1 MLKQLVKK
9 QMAEIFRSYLYD
21 AKKSQKRAK
30 GTVILYFALFV
41 FLMVG
46 VLGGMFTFVAM
57 MLCDA
62 MAAVGMGW
70 LYFTLMGLV
79 AIFMGAFGSVFNTY
93 SSLYLAKDND
103 LLLSLPIPL
112 RVIISSRLVT
122 VYLMGLM
129 YSAVV
134 IVPAVIVYWV
144 QVAHSAAAIVG
155 GLLTVAI
162 VSLIV
167 LLLSCLLGW
176 VVAKISLK
184 LKHKSITTVLV
195 SLLGIGL
202 YYFIYFKAQTV
213 ISDLVANAV
222 VYGVKIKGAAY
233 PLYLFGRM
241 AEGDWTAMALVSA
254 AVVLLTALTWL
265 LLSRSFLRLATS
277 GGSAGKA
284 RYREKKARVRSL
296 PAALL
301 GKECRRFVSSPNYML
316 NCGMGVLM
324 IPAAGVLLLLKGGE
338 WMAPLKAVL
347 PGADSVLAALAIS
360 VACLLASMNDMAAPS
375 VSLEGKSLWVLQ
387 SLPVSAWEVLKAKL
401 KMQLVFTGIPML
413 VFLAC
418 ALPVLGLSPVLSLL
432 TAAGSLLSRTAT
444 GPVRADHGPE
454 NAQPAL
460 DQRNRPG
467 QAGRQRSVC
476 PAGWL
481 GLRPSSGRSG
491 HGAGPESASRSDPR
505 RFLSADGSAVRTVVC
520 MAEKS
525 GREGIC
531 RAVSASIKHGP
542 QGFFPQP
549 VFLYVLVW
557 FISPVPASGRSPAC
571 CCRDRRPSKRPDRSG
586 NPARGP
592 LCPAASAGARRSGS
606 CA

>member
-62 MAAVGMGW
+62 MAAVDMGW

-277 GGSAGKA
+277 GGSTGKA

-338 WMAPLKAVL
+338 WLGLLKAVL
-347 PGADSVLAALAIS
+347 PGADSVLAIS

-432 TAAGSLLSRTAT
+432 TAAGSLLAVLLLALFGLTMGLKMPNLHWTSEITPVKQGGSVALALLGGWAYALLPGGAAMALGRNLHPAVIPAVFCLLTA
-444 GPVRADHGPE
+444 VLC
-454 NAQPAL
+454 AL
-460 DQRNRPG
+460 
-467 QAGRQRSVC
+467 
-476 PAGWL
+476 
-481 GLRPSSGRSG
+481 
-491 HGAGPESASRSDPR
+491 
-505 RFLSADGSAVRTVVC
+505 
-520 MAEKS
+520 
-525 GREGIC
+525 
-531 RAVSASIKHGP
+531 
-542 QGFFPQP
+542 
-549 VFLYVLVW
+549 LYVWL
-557 FISPVPASGRSPAC
+557 
-571 CCRDRRPSKRPDRSG
+571 K
-586 NPARGP
+586 NRGTKVF
-592 LCPAASAGARRSGS
+592 AAL
-606 CA
+606 

>member
-134 IVPAVIVYWV
+134 IAPAVVVYWI
-144 QVAHSAAAIVG
+144 QVAHSAAVIVG

-241 AEGDWTAMALVSA
+241 AEGDWLAMALVSA

-277 GGSAGKA
+277 GGSTGKA
-284 RYREKKARVRSL
+284 RYREKKARVCSL
-296 PAALL
+296 PTALL

-316 NCGMGVLM
+316 NCGLGVLL
-324 IPAAGVLLLLKGGE
+324 IPAAGVLLLVKGGE
-338 WMAPLKAVL
+338 WMAPLKAML
-347 PGADSVLAALAIS
+347 PGAESTLAALAIS

-432 TAAGSLLSRTAT
+432 TAAGSLLAVLLLALFGLTMGLKMPNLHWTSEITPVKQGGSVALALLGGWAYALLPGGAAMALGRNLHPAVIPAVFCLLTA
-444 GPVRADHGPE
+444 VLC
-454 NAQPAL
+454 AL
-460 DQRNRPG
+460 
-467 QAGRQRSVC
+467 
-476 PAGWL
+476 
-481 GLRPSSGRSG
+481 
-491 HGAGPESASRSDPR
+491 
-505 RFLSADGSAVRTVVC
+505 
-520 MAEKS
+520 
-525 GREGIC
+525 
-531 RAVSASIKHGP
+531 
-542 QGFFPQP
+542 
-549 VFLYVLVW
+549 LYVWL
-557 FISPVPASGRSPAC
+557 
-571 CCRDRRPSKRPDRSG
+571 K
-586 NPARGP
+586 NRGAKVF
-592 LCPAASAGARRSGS
+592 AAL
-606 CA
+606 

>member
-62 MAAVGMGW
+62 MAAVDMGW

-134 IVPAVIVYWV
+134 IVPAVVVYWI

-155 GLLTVAI
+155 GILTVAI

-277 GGSAGKA
+277 GGSTGKA

-296 PAALL
+296 PTALL

-324 IPAAGVLLLLKGGE
+324 IPAAGVLLLLKDGE
-338 WMAPLKAVL
+338 WLGLLKAVL
-347 PGADSVLAALAIS
+347 PGADSVLAIS

-432 TAAGSLLSRTAT
+432 TAAGSLLAVLLLALFGLTMGLKMPNLHWTSEIAPVKQGGSVALALLGGWVYALLPGGAAMALGRNLHPAVIPAVFCLLTA
-444 GPVRADHGPE
+444 VLC
-454 NAQPAL
+454 AL
-460 DQRNRPG
+460 
-467 QAGRQRSVC
+467 
-476 PAGWL
+476 
-481 GLRPSSGRSG
+481 
-491 HGAGPESASRSDPR
+491 
-505 RFLSADGSAVRTVVC
+505 
-520 MAEKS
+520 
-525 GREGIC
+525 
-531 RAVSASIKHGP
+531 
-542 QGFFPQP
+542 
-549 VFLYVLVW
+549 LYVWL
-557 FISPVPASGRSPAC
+557 
-571 CCRDRRPSKRPDRSG
+571 K
-586 NPARGP
+586 NRGAKVF
-592 LCPAASAGARRSGS
+592 AAL
-606 CA
+606 

>member
-46 VLGGMFTFVAM
+46 VLGGMFAFVAM

-62 MAAVGMGW
+62 MAAVDMGW

-134 IVPAVIVYWV
+134 IVPAVIVYWI
-144 QVAHSAAAIVG
+144 QVAHSAAVIVG

-195 SLLGIGL
+195 SLLWIGL

-277 GGSAGKA
+277 GGSTGKT
-284 RYREKKARVRSL
+284 RYREKKARVHSL

-324 IPAAGVLLLLKGGE
+324 IPAAGVLLLVKGGE
-338 WMAPLKAVL
+338 WMAPLKAML
-347 PGADSVLAALAIS
+347 PGAESTLAALAIS

-418 ALPVLGLSPVLSLL
+418 ALPVLGLSPALSLL
-432 TAAGSLLSRTAT
+432 AAAGSLLAVLLLALFGLTMGLKMPNLHWTSEITPVKQGGSVALALLGGWAYALLPGGAAMALGRNLHPAVIPAVFCLLTA
-444 GPVRADHGPE
+444 VLC
-454 NAQPAL
+454 AL
-460 DQRNRPG
+460 
-467 QAGRQRSVC
+467 
-476 PAGWL
+476 
-481 GLRPSSGRSG
+481 
-491 HGAGPESASRSDPR
+491 
-505 RFLSADGSAVRTVVC
+505 
-520 MAEKS
+520 
-525 GREGIC
+525 
-531 RAVSASIKHGP
+531 
-542 QGFFPQP
+542 
-549 VFLYVLVW
+549 LYVWL
-557 FISPVPASGRSPAC
+557 
-571 CCRDRRPSKRPDRSG
+571 K
-586 NPARGP
+586 NRGAKVF
-592 LCPAASAGARRSGS
+592 AAL
-606 CA
+606 

>member
-62 MAAVGMGW
+62 MAAVDMGW

-134 IVPAVIVYWV
+134 IVPAVVVYWI
-144 QVAHSAAAIVG
+144 QVAHSAAVIVG

-254 AVVLLTALTWL
+254 AVVLLTAMTWL

-277 GGSAGKA
+277 GGSTGKA
-284 RYREKKARVRSL
+284 RYREKKARVRSR

-338 WMAPLKAVL
+338 WLAPLKAML
-347 PGADSVLAALAIS
+347 PGADSVLAALVIS
-360 VACLLASMNDMAAPS
+360 AACLLASMNDMAAPS
-375 VSLEGKSLWVLQ
+375 VSLEGKSLWVLR
-387 SLPVSAWEVLKAKL
+387 SLPVSPWEALKAKL
-401 KMQLVFTGIPML
+401 RLQLLFTGIPML

-418 ALPVLGLSPVLSLL
+418 ALPVLGLSPALSLL
-432 TAAGSLLSRTAT
+432 TAAGSLLAVLLLALFGLTMGLKMPNLHWTSEIAPVKQGGSVAFALLGGWVYALLPGGAAMALGRNLHPAVIPAVFCLLTA
-444 GPVRADHGPE
+444 
-454 NAQPAL
+454 AL
-460 DQRNRPG
+460 CALLYAWLKNRG
-467 QAGRQRSVC
+467 
-476 PAGWL
+476 
-481 GLRPSSGRSG
+481 
-491 HGAGPESASRSDPR
+491 
-505 RFLSADGSAVRTVVC
+505 T
-520 MAEKS
+520 K
-525 GREGIC
+525 
-531 RAVSASIKHGP
+531 
-542 QGFFPQP
+542 
-549 VFLYVLVW
+549 VF
-557 FISPVPASGRSPAC
+557 
-571 CCRDRRPSKRPDRSG
+571 
-586 NPARGP
+586 
-592 LCPAASAGARRSGS
+592 AAL
-606 CA
+606 

>member
-1 MLKQLVKK
+1 MLKVLLKK
-9 QMAEIFRSYLYD
+9 QLREIFRSYFYD
-21 AKKSQKRAK
+21 AKKNRRRSK
-30 GTVILYFALFV
+30 GSTIGLIVMYVLLMVGVMGGMFSFIAVGICGPFLQAGMDWLYFAL
-41 FLMVG
+41 
-46 VLGGMFTFVAM
+46 
-57 MLCDA
+57 
-62 MAAVGMGW
+62 
-70 LYFTLMGLV
+70 MGLMAV
-79 AIFMGAFGSVFNTY
+79 FIGAFGSVFNTY

-155 GLLTVAI
+155 GILTVAI

-254 AVVLLTALTWL
+254 AVVLLTAMTWL

-277 GGSAGKA
+277 GGSTGKA

-338 WMAPLKAVL
+338 WLGLLKAVL

-432 TAAGSLLSRTAT
+432 TAAGSLLAVLLLALFGLTMGLKMPNLHWTSEITPVKQGGSVALALLGGWAYALLPGGAAMALGRNLHPAVIPAVFCLLTA
-444 GPVRADHGPE
+444 VLC
-454 NAQPAL
+454 AL
-460 DQRNRPG
+460 
-467 QAGRQRSVC
+467 
-476 PAGWL
+476 
-481 GLRPSSGRSG
+481 
-491 HGAGPESASRSDPR
+491 
-505 RFLSADGSAVRTVVC
+505 
-520 MAEKS
+520 
-525 GREGIC
+525 
-531 RAVSASIKHGP
+531 
-542 QGFFPQP
+542 
-549 VFLYVLVW
+549 LYVWL
-557 FISPVPASGRSPAC
+557 
-571 CCRDRRPSKRPDRSG
+571 K
-586 NPARGP
+586 NRGAKVF
-592 LCPAASAGARRSGS
+592 AAL
-606 CA
+606 

>member
-134 IVPAVIVYWV
+134 IAPAVVVYWI
-144 QVAHSAAAIVG
+144 QVAHSAAVIVG

-241 AEGDWTAMALVSA
+241 AEGDWLAMLMVSA
-254 AVVLLTALTWL
+254 VTAVLTALTWL

-277 GGSAGKA
+277 GGSTGKA

-316 NCGMGVLM
+316 NCGLGVLM
-324 IPAAGVLLLLKGGE
+324 IPAAGVLLLVKGGE
-338 WMAPLKAVL
+338 WMAPLKAML
-347 PGADSVLAALAIS
+347 PGAESTLAALAIS

-418 ALPVLGLSPVLSLL
+418 ALPVLGLSPALSLL
-432 TAAGSLLSRTAT
+432 AAAGSLLSVLLLALFGLTMGLKMPNLHWTSEITPVKQGGSVALALLGGWAYALLPGGAAMALGRNLHPAVIPAVFCLLTA
-444 GPVRADHGPE
+444 VLC
-454 NAQPAL
+454 AL
-460 DQRNRPG
+460 
-467 QAGRQRSVC
+467 
-476 PAGWL
+476 
-481 GLRPSSGRSG
+481 
-491 HGAGPESASRSDPR
+491 
-505 RFLSADGSAVRTVVC
+505 
-520 MAEKS
+520 
-525 GREGIC
+525 
-531 RAVSASIKHGP
+531 
-542 QGFFPQP
+542 
-549 VFLYVLVW
+549 LYVWL
-557 FISPVPASGRSPAC
+557 
-571 CCRDRRPSKRPDRSG
+571 K
-586 NPARGP
+586 NRGAKVF
-592 LCPAASAGARRSGS
+592 AAL
-606 CA
+606 

>member
-62 MAAVGMGW
+62 MAAVDMGW

-134 IVPAVIVYWV
+134 IVPAVVVYWV
-144 QVAHSAAAIVG
+144 QVAHSATVIVG

-277 GGSAGKA
+277 GGSTGKA
-284 RYREKKARVRSL
+284 RYREKKARVCSL
-296 PAALL
+296 PTALL

-324 IPAAGVLLLLKGGE
+324 IPAAGVLLLVKGGE
-338 WMAPLKAVL
+338 WMAPLKAML
-347 PGADSVLAALAIS
+347 PGAESTLAALAIS

-401 KMQLVFTGIPML
+401 KMQLVCTGIPML

-432 TAAGSLLSRTAT
+432 TAAGSLLAVLLLALFGLTMGLKMPNLHWTSEITPVKQGGSVALALLGGWVYALLPGGAAMTLGRNLHPAVIPAVFCLLTA
-444 GPVRADHGPE
+444 VLC
-454 NAQPAL
+454 AL
-460 DQRNRPG
+460 
-467 QAGRQRSVC
+467 
-476 PAGWL
+476 
-481 GLRPSSGRSG
+481 
-491 HGAGPESASRSDPR
+491 
-505 RFLSADGSAVRTVVC
+505 
-520 MAEKS
+520 
-525 GREGIC
+525 
-531 RAVSASIKHGP
+531 
-542 QGFFPQP
+542 
-549 VFLYVLVW
+549 LYVWL
-557 FISPVPASGRSPAC
+557 
-571 CCRDRRPSKRPDRSG
+571 K
-586 NPARGP
+586 NRGAKVF
-592 LCPAASAGARRSGS
+592 AAL
-606 CA
+606 

>member
-21 AKKSQKRAK
+21 AKKSQKRTK

-176 VVAKISLK
+176 VVANISLK

-277 GGSAGKA
+277 GGSAAKA
-284 RYREKKARVRSL
+284 RYREKKARVCSL
-296 PAALL
+296 PTALL

-316 NCGMGVLM
+316 NCGLGVLL
-324 IPAAGVLLLLKGGE
+324 IPAAGVLLLVKGGE
-338 WMAPLKAVL
+338 WMAPLKAML
-347 PGADSVLAALAIS
+347 PGAESTLAALAIS

-401 KMQLVFTGIPML
+401 KMQLVCTGIPML

-432 TAAGSLLSRTAT
+432 TAAGSLLAVLLLALFGLTMGLKMPNLHWTSEITPVKQGGSVALALLGGWAYALLPGGAAMALGRNLHPAVIPAVFCLLTA
-444 GPVRADHGPE
+444 VLC
-454 NAQPAL
+454 AL
-460 DQRNRPG
+460 
-467 QAGRQRSVC
+467 
-476 PAGWL
+476 
-481 GLRPSSGRSG
+481 
-491 HGAGPESASRSDPR
+491 
-505 RFLSADGSAVRTVVC
+505 
-520 MAEKS
+520 
-525 GREGIC
+525 
-531 RAVSASIKHGP
+531 
-542 QGFFPQP
+542 
-549 VFLYVLVW
+549 LYVWL
-557 FISPVPASGRSPAC
+557 
-571 CCRDRRPSKRPDRSG
+571 K
-586 NPARGP
+586 NRGAKVF
-592 LCPAASAGARRSGS
+592 AAL
-606 CA
+606 

>member
-134 IVPAVIVYWV
+134 IVPAVVVYWI
-144 QVAHSAAAIVG
+144 QVAHSAAVIVG

-254 AVVLLTALTWL
+254 AVVLLTAMTWL

-277 GGSAGKA
+277 GGSTGKA

-338 WMAPLKAVL
+338 WLGLLKAVL

-360 VACLLASMNDMAAPS
+360 ASCMMASMNDMVAPS
-375 VSLEGKSLWVLQ
+375 VSLEGKSLWLLQ
-387 SLPVSAWEVLKAKL
+387 SLPVSPWEALKAKL
-401 KMQLVFTGIPML
+401 RLQLLFTGIPML

-418 ALPVLGLSPVLSLL
+418 ALPVLGLSPALSLL
-432 TAAGSLLSRTAT
+432 AAAGSLLSVLLLALFGLTMGLKMPNLHWT
-444 GPVRADHGPE
+444 SEITPVKQGGSVALALLGGWAYALLPGG
-454 NAQPAL
+454 AALLLGSGASPLLVPAL
-460 DQRNRPG
+460 FTLLT
-467 QAGRQRSVC
+467 AALC
-476 PAGWL
+476 ALLYTWL
-481 GLRPSSGRSG
+481 KKR
-491 HGAGPESASRSDPR
+491 GA
-505 RFLSADGSAVRTVVC
+505 
-520 MAEKS
+520 K
-525 GREGIC
+525 
-531 RAVSASIKHGP
+531 
-542 QGFFPQP
+542 
-549 VFLYVLVW
+549 VF
-557 FISPVPASGRSPAC
+557 
-571 CCRDRRPSKRPDRSG
+571 
-586 NPARGP
+586 
-592 LCPAASAGARRSGS
+592 AAL
-606 CA
+606 

>member
-62 MAAVGMGW
+62 MAAVDMGW

-277 GGSAGKA
+277 GGSTGKA

-338 WMAPLKAVL
+338 WLGLLKAVL
-347 PGADSVLAALAIS
+347 PGADSVLAIS

-418 ALPVLGLSPVLSLL
+418 ALPVLGLSPALSLL
-432 TAAGSLLSRTAT
+432 TAAGSLLAVLLLALFGLTMGLKMPNLHWTSEITPVKQGGSVALALLGGWAYALLPGGAAMALGRNLHPAVIPAVFCLLTA
-444 GPVRADHGPE
+444 VLC
-454 NAQPAL
+454 AL
-460 DQRNRPG
+460 
-467 QAGRQRSVC
+467 
-476 PAGWL
+476 
-481 GLRPSSGRSG
+481 
-491 HGAGPESASRSDPR
+491 
-505 RFLSADGSAVRTVVC
+505 
-520 MAEKS
+520 
-525 GREGIC
+525 
-531 RAVSASIKHGP
+531 
-542 QGFFPQP
+542 
-549 VFLYVLVW
+549 LYVWL
-557 FISPVPASGRSPAC
+557 
-571 CCRDRRPSKRPDRSG
+571 K
-586 NPARGP
+586 NRGTKVF
-592 LCPAASAGARRSGS
+592 AAL
-606 CA
+606 

>member
-21 AKKSQKRAK
+21 AKKNKKRSK
-30 GTVILYFALFV
+30 GAFILYFALFAL
-41 FLMVG
+41 LMVG
-46 VLGGMFTFVAM
+46 VLGGMFAFVAL
-57 MLCDA
+57 MLCED
-62 MAAVGMGW
+62 MAAANMGW
-70 LYFTLMGLV
+70 LYFTLMGLM

-134 IVPAVIVYWV
+134 IVPAVVVYWI
-144 QVAHSAAAIVG
+144 QVAHSAAVIVG

-233 PLYLFGRM
+233 PLYLFGLM

-277 GGSAGKA
+277 GGSTGKA

-316 NCGMGVLM
+316 NCGLGVLL
-324 IPAAGVLLLLKGGE
+324 IPAAGVLLLVKGGE
-338 WMAPLKAVL
+338 WMAPLKAML
-347 PGADSVLAALAIS
+347 PGAESTLAALAIS

-432 TAAGSLLSRTAT
+432 TAAGSLLAVLLLALFGLTMGLKMPNLHWTSEITPVKQGGSVALALLGGWVYALLPGGAAMTLGRNLHPAVIPAVFCLLTA
-444 GPVRADHGPE
+444 VLC
-454 NAQPAL
+454 AL
-460 DQRNRPG
+460 
-467 QAGRQRSVC
+467 
-476 PAGWL
+476 
-481 GLRPSSGRSG
+481 
-491 HGAGPESASRSDPR
+491 
-505 RFLSADGSAVRTVVC
+505 
-520 MAEKS
+520 
-525 GREGIC
+525 
-531 RAVSASIKHGP
+531 
-542 QGFFPQP
+542 
-549 VFLYVLVW
+549 LYVW
-557 FISPVPASGRSPAC
+557 Q
-571 CCRDRRPSKRPDRSG
+571 K
-586 NPARGP
+586 NRGAKVF
-592 LCPAASAGARRSGS
+592 AAL
-606 CA
+606 

>member
-277 GGSAGKA
+277 GGSTGKA
-284 RYREKKARVRSL
+284 RYREKKALVRSL

-338 WMAPLKAVL
+338 WLGLLKAVL
-347 PGADSVLAALAIS
+347 PGADSVLAIS

-432 TAAGSLLSRTAT
+432 TAAGSLLAVLLLALFGLTMGLKMPNLHWTSEIAPVKQGGSVAFALLGGWAYALLPGGAAMALGRNLHPAVIPAVFCLLTA
-444 GPVRADHGPE
+444 VLC
-454 NAQPAL
+454 AL
-460 DQRNRPG
+460 
-467 QAGRQRSVC
+467 
-476 PAGWL
+476 
-481 GLRPSSGRSG
+481 
-491 HGAGPESASRSDPR
+491 
-505 RFLSADGSAVRTVVC
+505 
-520 MAEKS
+520 
-525 GREGIC
+525 
-531 RAVSASIKHGP
+531 
-542 QGFFPQP
+542 
-549 VFLYVLVW
+549 LYVWL
-557 FISPVPASGRSPAC
+557 
-571 CCRDRRPSKRPDRSG
+571 K
-586 NPARGP
+586 NRGAKVF
-592 LCPAASAGARRSGS
+592 AAL
-606 CA
+606 

>member
-62 MAAVGMGW
+62 MAAVDMGW

-134 IVPAVIVYWV
+134 IVPAVVVYWI

-155 GLLTVAI
+155 GILTVAI

-241 AEGDWTAMALVSA
+241 AEGDWLAMLLVT
-254 AVVLLTALTWL
+254 AVVALLTALTWL

-277 GGSAGKA
+277 GGSTGKA

-324 IPAAGVLLLLKGGE
+324 IPAAGVLLLVKGGE
-338 WMAPLKAVL
+338 WMAPLKAML
-347 PGADSVLAALAIS
+347 PGAESTLAALAIS

-418 ALPVLGLSPVLSLL
+418 ALPVLGLSPALSLL
-432 TAAGSLLSRTAT
+432 AAAGSLLSVLLLALFGLTMGLKMPNLHWTSEITPVKQGGSVALALLGGWAYALLPGGAAMALGRNLHPAVIPAVFCLLTA
-444 GPVRADHGPE
+444 VLC
-454 NAQPAL
+454 AL
-460 DQRNRPG
+460 
-467 QAGRQRSVC
+467 
-476 PAGWL
+476 
-481 GLRPSSGRSG
+481 
-491 HGAGPESASRSDPR
+491 
-505 RFLSADGSAVRTVVC
+505 
-520 MAEKS
+520 
-525 GREGIC
+525 
-531 RAVSASIKHGP
+531 
-542 QGFFPQP
+542 
-549 VFLYVLVW
+549 LYVWL
-557 FISPVPASGRSPAC
+557 
-571 CCRDRRPSKRPDRSG
+571 K
-586 NPARGP
+586 NRGAKVF
-592 LCPAASAGARRSGS
+592 AAL
-606 CA
+606 

>member
-62 MAAVGMGW
+62 MAAVDMGW

-144 QVAHSAAAIVG
+144 HVAHSAAAIVG

-277 GGSAGKA
+277 GGSTGKA

-338 WMAPLKAVL
+338 WLGLLKAVL
-347 PGADSVLAALAIS
+347 PGADSVLAALVIS
-360 VACLLASMNDMAAPS
+360 AACLLASMNDMAAPS
-375 VSLEGKSLWVLQ
+375 VSLEGKSLWVLR
-387 SLPVSAWEVLKAKL
+387 SLPVSPWETLKAKL
-401 KMQLVFTGIPML
+401 RLQLLFTGIPML

-418 ALPVLGLSPVLSLL
+418 VLGLSPVLSLL
-432 TAAGSLLSRTAT
+432 TAAGSLLAVLLLALFGLTMGLKMPNLHWTSEITPVKQGGSVALALLGGWAYALLPGGAAMALGRNLHPAVIPAVFCLLTA
-444 GPVRADHGPE
+444 VLC
-454 NAQPAL
+454 AL
-460 DQRNRPG
+460 
-467 QAGRQRSVC
+467 
-476 PAGWL
+476 
-481 GLRPSSGRSG
+481 
-491 HGAGPESASRSDPR
+491 
-505 RFLSADGSAVRTVVC
+505 
-520 MAEKS
+520 
-525 GREGIC
+525 
-531 RAVSASIKHGP
+531 
-542 QGFFPQP
+542 
-549 VFLYVLVW
+549 LYVWL
-557 FISPVPASGRSPAC
+557 
-571 CCRDRRPSKRPDRSG
+571 K
-586 NPARGP
+586 NRGAKVF
-592 LCPAASAGARRSGS
+592 AAL
-606 CA
+606 

>member
-62 MAAVGMGW
+62 MAAVDMGW

-277 GGSAGKA
+277 GGSTGKA

-338 WMAPLKAVL
+338 WLGLLKAVL
-347 PGADSVLAALAIS
+347 PGAESTLAIS

-432 TAAGSLLSRTAT
+432 AAAGSLLAVLLLALFGLTMGLKMPNLHWSSEIAPVKQGGSVAFALLGGWVYALLPGGAAMALGRNLHPAVIPAVFCLLTA
-444 GPVRADHGPE
+444 VLC
-454 NAQPAL
+454 AL
-460 DQRNRPG
+460 
-467 QAGRQRSVC
+467 
-476 PAGWL
+476 
-481 GLRPSSGRSG
+481 
-491 HGAGPESASRSDPR
+491 
-505 RFLSADGSAVRTVVC
+505 
-520 MAEKS
+520 
-525 GREGIC
+525 
-531 RAVSASIKHGP
+531 
-542 QGFFPQP
+542 
-549 VFLYVLVW
+549 LYVWL
-557 FISPVPASGRSPAC
+557 
-571 CCRDRRPSKRPDRSG
+571 K
-586 NPARGP
+586 NRGAKVF
-592 LCPAASAGARRSGS
+592 AAL
-606 CA
+606 

>member
-62 MAAVGMGW
+62 MAAVDMGW

-134 IVPAVIVYWV
+134 IVPAVVVYWI
-144 QVAHSAAAIVG
+144 QVAHSAAVIVG

-184 LKHKSITTVLV
+184 LKHKSIMTVLV

-277 GGSAGKA
+277 GGSTGKA

-324 IPAAGVLLLLKGGE
+324 IPAAGVLLLVKGGE
-338 WMAPLKAVL
+338 WMAPLKAML
-347 PGADSVLAALAIS
+347 PGAESTLAIS

-387 SLPVSAWEVLKAKL
+387 SLPVSPWEVLKAKL

-418 ALPVLGLSPVLSLL
+418 ALPVLGLSPALSLL
-432 TAAGSLLSRTAT
+432 AAAGSLLSVLLLALFGLTMGLKMPNLHWTSEITPVKQGGSVALALLGGWVYALLPGGAAMTLGRNLHPAVIPAVFCLLTA
-444 GPVRADHGPE
+444 V
-454 NAQPAL
+454 L
-460 DQRNRPG
+460 
-467 QAGRQRSVC
+467 C
-476 PAGWL
+476 
-481 GLRPSSGRSG
+481 
-491 HGAGPESASRSDPR
+491 
-505 RFLSADGSAVRTVVC
+505 AV
-520 MAEKS
+520 
-525 GREGIC
+525 
-531 RAVSASIKHGP
+531 
-542 QGFFPQP
+542 
-549 VFLYVLVW
+549 LYVWL
-557 FISPVPASGRSPAC
+557 
-571 CCRDRRPSKRPDRSG
+571 K
-586 NPARGP
+586 NRGAKVF
-592 LCPAASAGARRSGS
+592 AAL
-606 CA
+606 

>member
-62 MAAVGMGW
+62 MAAVDMGW

-155 GLLTVAI
+155 GILTVAI

-277 GGSAGKA
+277 GGSAAKA

-296 PAALL
+296 PTALL

-338 WMAPLKAVL
+338 WMAPLKTML

-432 TAAGSLLSRTAT
+432 AAAGSLLSVLLLALFGLTMGLKMPNLHWTSEITPVKQGGSVALALLGGWAYALLPGGAAMALGRNLHPAVIPAVFCLLTA
-444 GPVRADHGPE
+444 VLC
-454 NAQPAL
+454 AL
-460 DQRNRPG
+460 
-467 QAGRQRSVC
+467 
-476 PAGWL
+476 
-481 GLRPSSGRSG
+481 
-491 HGAGPESASRSDPR
+491 
-505 RFLSADGSAVRTVVC
+505 
-520 MAEKS
+520 
-525 GREGIC
+525 
-531 RAVSASIKHGP
+531 
-542 QGFFPQP
+542 
-549 VFLYVLVW
+549 LYVWL
-557 FISPVPASGRSPAC
+557 
-571 CCRDRRPSKRPDRSG
+571 K
-586 NPARGP
+586 NRGAKVF
-592 LCPAASAGARRSGS
+592 AAL
-606 CA
+606 

>member
-62 MAAVGMGW
+62 MAAVDMGW

-155 GLLTVAI
+155 GILTVAI

-241 AEGDWTAMALVSA
+241 AEGDWLAMLMVSA
-254 AVVLLTALTWL
+254 VTAVLTALTWL

-277 GGSAGKA
+277 GGSTGKA
-284 RYREKKARVRSL
+284 RYREKKARVCSL
-296 PAALL
+296 PTALL

-338 WMAPLKAVL
+338 WMAPLKAML
-347 PGADSVLAALAIS
+347 PGAESVLAALAIS

-418 ALPVLGLSPVLSLL
+418 ALPVLGLSPALSLL
-432 TAAGSLLSRTAT
+432 AAAGSLLSVLLLALFGLTMGLKMPNLHWTSEITPVKQGGSVALALLGGWAYALLPGGAAMALGRNLHPAVIPAVFCLLTA
-444 GPVRADHGPE
+444 VLC
-454 NAQPAL
+454 AL
-460 DQRNRPG
+460 
-467 QAGRQRSVC
+467 
-476 PAGWL
+476 
-481 GLRPSSGRSG
+481 
-491 HGAGPESASRSDPR
+491 
-505 RFLSADGSAVRTVVC
+505 
-520 MAEKS
+520 
-525 GREGIC
+525 
-531 RAVSASIKHGP
+531 
-542 QGFFPQP
+542 
-549 VFLYVLVW
+549 LYVWL
-557 FISPVPASGRSPAC
+557 
-571 CCRDRRPSKRPDRSG
+571 K
-586 NPARGP
+586 NRGAKVF
-592 LCPAASAGARRSGS
+592 AAL
-606 CA
+606 

>member
-222 VYGVKIKGAAY
+222 VYGVKIKGADY

-241 AEGDWTAMALVSA
+241 AEGDWSAMELGSA

-277 GGSAGKA
+277 GGSTGKA
-284 RYREKKARVRSL
+284 RYREKKARVCSL
-296 PAALL
+296 PTALL
-301 GKECRRFVSSPNYML
+301 GKECRRFVFSPNYML
-316 NCGMGVLM
+316 NCGLGVLL
-324 IPAAGVLLLLKGGE
+324 IPAAGVLLLVKGGE
-338 WMAPLKAVL
+338 WMAPLKAML
-347 PGADSVLAALAIS
+347 PGAESTLAALAIS

-432 TAAGSLLSRTAT
+432 TAAGSLLAVLLLALFGLTMGLKMPNLHWTSEITPVKQGGSVALALLGGWAYALLPGGAAMALGRNLHPAVIPAVFCLLTA
-444 GPVRADHGPE
+444 
-454 NAQPAL
+454 AL
-460 DQRNRPG
+460 CALLYAWLKNRG
-467 QAGRQRSVC
+467 
-476 PAGWL
+476 
-481 GLRPSSGRSG
+481 
-491 HGAGPESASRSDPR
+491 
-505 RFLSADGSAVRTVVC
+505 T
-520 MAEKS
+520 K
-525 GREGIC
+525 
-531 RAVSASIKHGP
+531 
-542 QGFFPQP
+542 
-549 VFLYVLVW
+549 VF
-557 FISPVPASGRSPAC
+557 
-571 CCRDRRPSKRPDRSG
+571 
-586 NPARGP
+586 
-592 LCPAASAGARRSGS
+592 AAL
-606 CA
+606 

>member
-30 GTVILYFALFV
+30 GTVSLYFALFV

-62 MAAVGMGW
+62 MAAVDMGW

-155 GLLTVAI
+155 GILTVAI

-176 VVAKISLK
+176 VVAKISLR

-277 GGSAGKA
+277 GGSAAKA
-284 RYREKKARVRSL
+284 RYREKKARVCSL

-316 NCGMGVLM
+316 NCGMGVLL
-324 IPAAGVLLLLKGGE
+324 IPAAGVLLLVKGGE
-338 WMAPLKAVL
+338 WMAPLKTML
-347 PGADSVLAALAIS
+347 PGAESTLAALVIS

-432 TAAGSLLSRTAT
+432 AAAGSLLSVLLLALFGLTMGLKMPNLHWTSEITPVKQGGSVALALLGGWAYALLPGGAAMALGRNLHPAVIPAVFCLLTA
-444 GPVRADHGPE
+444 VLC
-454 NAQPAL
+454 AL
-460 DQRNRPG
+460 
-467 QAGRQRSVC
+467 
-476 PAGWL
+476 
-481 GLRPSSGRSG
+481 
-491 HGAGPESASRSDPR
+491 
-505 RFLSADGSAVRTVVC
+505 
-520 MAEKS
+520 
-525 GREGIC
+525 
-531 RAVSASIKHGP
+531 
-542 QGFFPQP
+542 
-549 VFLYVLVW
+549 LYVWL
-557 FISPVPASGRSPAC
+557 
-571 CCRDRRPSKRPDRSG
+571 K
-586 NPARGP
+586 NRGAKVF
-592 LCPAASAGARRSGS
+592 AAL
-606 CA
+606 

>member
-62 MAAVGMGW
+62 MAAVDMGW

-195 SLLGIGL
+195 SPLGIGR
-202 YYFIYFKAQTV
+202 YYFITFKAQTV

-277 GGSAGKA
+277 GGSTGKA

-338 WMAPLKAVL
+338 WLGLLKAVL
-347 PGADSVLAALAIS
+347 PGADSVLAIS

-432 TAAGSLLSRTAT
+432 TAAGSLLAVLLLALFGLTMGLKMPNLHWTSEIAPVKQGGSVAFALLGGWVYALLPGGAAMALGRNLHPAVIPAVFCLLTA
-444 GPVRADHGPE
+444 VLC
-454 NAQPAL
+454 AL
-460 DQRNRPG
+460 
-467 QAGRQRSVC
+467 
-476 PAGWL
+476 
-481 GLRPSSGRSG
+481 
-491 HGAGPESASRSDPR
+491 
-505 RFLSADGSAVRTVVC
+505 
-520 MAEKS
+520 
-525 GREGIC
+525 
-531 RAVSASIKHGP
+531 
-542 QGFFPQP
+542 
-549 VFLYVLVW
+549 LYVWL
-557 FISPVPASGRSPAC
+557 
-571 CCRDRRPSKRPDRSG
+571 K
-586 NPARGP
+586 NRGAKVF
-592 LCPAASAGARRSGS
+592 AAL
-606 CA
+606 

>member
-62 MAAVGMGW
+62 MAAVDMGW

-134 IVPAVIVYWV
+134 IVPAVVVYWI

-155 GLLTVAI
+155 GILTVAI

-202 YYFIYFKAQTV
+202 YYFIYFKA

-254 AVVLLTALTWL
+254 AVVLLTAMTWL

-277 GGSAGKA
+277 GGSTGKA

-316 NCGMGVLM
+316 NCGLGVLM

-338 WMAPLKAVL
+338 WLGLLKAVL

-418 ALPVLGLSPVLSLL
+418 ALPVLGLSPALSLL
-432 TAAGSLLSRTAT
+432 AAAGSLLSVLLLALFGLTMGLKMPNLHWTSEITPVKQGGSVALALLGGWAYALLPGGAAMALGRNLHPAVIPAVFCLLTA
-444 GPVRADHGPE
+444 VLC
-454 NAQPAL
+454 AL
-460 DQRNRPG
+460 
-467 QAGRQRSVC
+467 
-476 PAGWL
+476 
-481 GLRPSSGRSG
+481 
-491 HGAGPESASRSDPR
+491 
-505 RFLSADGSAVRTVVC
+505 
-520 MAEKS
+520 
-525 GREGIC
+525 
-531 RAVSASIKHGP
+531 
-542 QGFFPQP
+542 
-549 VFLYVLVW
+549 LYVWL
-557 FISPVPASGRSPAC
+557 
-571 CCRDRRPSKRPDRSG
+571 K
-586 NPARGP
+586 NRGAKVF
-592 LCPAASAGARRSGS
+592 AAL
-606 CA
+606 

>member
-1 MLKQLVKK
+1 MLKHLVKK
-9 QMAEIFRSYLYD
+9 QMAEIFRTYLYD
-21 AKKSQKRAK
+21 AKKNQKRSK
-30 GTVILYFALFV
+30 GAVILYFALFAL
-41 FLMVG
+41 LMVG
-46 VLGGMFTFVAM
+46 VLGGMFTFVAV
-57 MLCDA
+57 MLCGA
-62 MAAVGMGW
+62 MAAVDMGW
-70 LYFTLMGLV
+70 LYFTLMGLI

-134 IVPAVIVYWV
+134 IVPAVIVYWI
-144 QVAHSAAAIVG
+144 QVAHSASVIIG
-155 GLLTVAI
+155 GLLMTAL

-176 VVAKISLK
+176 VVAKISVK

-195 SLLGIGL
+195 SLLAIGL

-213 ISDLVANAV
+213 IADLVANAA
-222 VYGVKIKGAAY
+222 VYGEKIKGAAY
-233 PLYLFGRM
+233 SLYVFGRV
-241 AEGDWTAMALVSA
+241 AEGDWLAMLLVTAVA
-254 AVVLLTALTWL
+254 ALLTALTWL

-277 GGSAGKA
+277 GGGAAKI
-284 RYREKKARVRSL
+284 RYREKKVRMRSL

-338 WMAPLKAVL
+338 WLGLLKAVL

-432 TAAGSLLSRTAT
+432 TAAGSLLAVLLLALFGLTMGLKMPNLHWTSEITPVKQGGSVALALLGGWAYALLPGGAAMALGRNLHPAVIPAVFCLLTA
-444 GPVRADHGPE
+444 VLC
-454 NAQPAL
+454 AL
-460 DQRNRPG
+460 
-467 QAGRQRSVC
+467 
-476 PAGWL
+476 
-481 GLRPSSGRSG
+481 
-491 HGAGPESASRSDPR
+491 
-505 RFLSADGSAVRTVVC
+505 
-520 MAEKS
+520 
-525 GREGIC
+525 
-531 RAVSASIKHGP
+531 
-542 QGFFPQP
+542 
-549 VFLYVLVW
+549 LYVWL
-557 FISPVPASGRSPAC
+557 
-571 CCRDRRPSKRPDRSG
+571 K
-586 NPARGP
+586 NRGAKVF
-592 LCPAASAGARRSGS
+592 AAL
-606 CA
+606 

>member
-62 MAAVGMGW
+62 MAAVDMGW

-134 IVPAVIVYWV
+134 IVPAVVVYWI
-144 QVAHSAAAIVG
+144 QVAHSAAVIVG

-254 AVVLLTALTWL
+254 AVVLLTALIWL

-277 GGSAGKA
+277 GGSAAKA

-338 WMAPLKAVL
+338 WLGLLKAVL
-347 PGADSVLAALAIS
+347 PGADSVLAALVIS
-360 VACLLASMNDMAAPS
+360 AACLLASMNDMAAPS
-375 VSLEGKSLWVLQ
+375 VSLEGKSLWVLR
-387 SLPVSAWEVLKAKL
+387 SLPVSPWEALKAKL
-401 KMQLVFTGIPML
+401 RLQLLFTGIPML

-432 TAAGSLLSRTAT
+432 AAAGSLLAVLLLALFGLTMGLKMPNLHWTSEIAPVKQGGSVALALLGGWVYALLPGGAAMTLGRNLHPAVIPAVFCLLTA
-444 GPVRADHGPE
+444 VLC
-454 NAQPAL
+454 AL
-460 DQRNRPG
+460 
-467 QAGRQRSVC
+467 
-476 PAGWL
+476 
-481 GLRPSSGRSG
+481 
-491 HGAGPESASRSDPR
+491 
-505 RFLSADGSAVRTVVC
+505 
-520 MAEKS
+520 
-525 GREGIC
+525 
-531 RAVSASIKHGP
+531 
-542 QGFFPQP
+542 
-549 VFLYVLVW
+549 LYVWL
-557 FISPVPASGRSPAC
+557 
-571 CCRDRRPSKRPDRSG
+571 K
-586 NPARGP
+586 NRGAKVF
-592 LCPAASAGARRSGS
+592 AAL
-606 CA
+606 

>member
-277 GGSAGKA
+277 GGSAAKA

-316 NCGMGVLM
+316 NCGLGVLM

-338 WMAPLKAVL
+338 WMAPLKAML
-347 PGADSVLAALAIS
+347 PGAESTLAIS

-432 TAAGSLLSRTAT
+432 TAAGSLLAVLLLALFGLTMGLKMPNLHWTSEITPVKQGGSVALALLGGWAYALLPGGAAMTLGRNLHPAVIPAVFCLLTA
-444 GPVRADHGPE
+444 VLC
-454 NAQPAL
+454 AL
-460 DQRNRPG
+460 LYAWLKNR
-467 QAGRQRSVC
+467 
-476 PAGWL
+476 
-481 GLRPSSGRSG
+481 
-491 HGAGPESASRSDPR
+491 GA
-505 RFLSADGSAVRTVVC
+505 
-520 MAEKS
+520 K
-525 GREGIC
+525 
-531 RAVSASIKHGP
+531 
-542 QGFFPQP
+542 
-549 VFLYVLVW
+549 VF
-557 FISPVPASGRSPAC
+557 
-571 CCRDRRPSKRPDRSG
+571 
-586 NPARGP
+586 
-592 LCPAASAGARRSGS
+592 AAL
-606 CA
+606 

>member
-1 MLKQLVKK
+1 
-9 QMAEIFRSYLYD
+9 
-21 AKKSQKRAK
+21 
-30 GTVILYFALFV
+30 
-41 FLMVG
+41 MVG

-62 MAAVGMGW
+62 MAAVDMGW

-103 LLLSLPIPL
+103 LLLSMPVP
-112 RVIISSRLVT
+112 VSSLVAARLSG

-144 QVAHSAAAIVG
+144 HVAHSAAAIVG
-155 GLLTVAI
+155 GILTVAI

-277 GGSAGKA
+277 GGSTGKA

-338 WMAPLKAVL
+338 WLGLLKAVL
-347 PGADSVLAALAIS
+347 PGADSVLAALVIS
-360 VACLLASMNDMAAPS
+360 AACLLASMNDMAAPS

-432 TAAGSLLSRTAT
+432 TAAGSLLSVLLLALFGLTMGLKMPNLHWTSEIAPVKQGGSVAFALLGGWVYALLPGGAAMALGRNLHPAVIPAVFCLLTA
-444 GPVRADHGPE
+444 VLC
-454 NAQPAL
+454 AL
-460 DQRNRPG
+460 
-467 QAGRQRSVC
+467 
-476 PAGWL
+476 
-481 GLRPSSGRSG
+481 
-491 HGAGPESASRSDPR
+491 
-505 RFLSADGSAVRTVVC
+505 
-520 MAEKS
+520 
-525 GREGIC
+525 
-531 RAVSASIKHGP
+531 
-542 QGFFPQP
+542 
-549 VFLYVLVW
+549 LYVWL
-557 FISPVPASGRSPAC
+557 
-571 CCRDRRPSKRPDRSG
+571 K
-586 NPARGP
+586 NRGAKVF
-592 LCPAASAGARRSGS
+592 AAL
-606 CA
+606 

>member
-62 MAAVGMGW
+62 MAAVDMGW

-129 YSAVV
+129 YSAMV
-134 IVPAVIVYWV
+134 ILPAVIVYWI
-144 QVAHSAAAIVG
+144 QVSHSAAVIAG
-155 GLLTVAI
+155 GLLLTVLI
-162 VSLIV
+162 SLIV

-195 SLLGIGL
+195 SLAGIGL
-202 YYFIYFKAQTV
+202 YYFVYFKAQTV

-277 GGSAGKA
+277 GGSAARA

-324 IPAAGVLLLLKGGE
+324 IPAAGVLLLVKGGE
-338 WMAPLKAVL
+338 WLGLLKAVL

-387 SLPVSAWEVLKAKL
+387 SLPVSAWKVLKAKL

-418 ALPVLGLSPVLSLL
+418 ALPVLGLSPALSLL
-432 TAAGSLLSRTAT
+432 AAAGSLLSVLLLALFGLTMGLKMPNLHWTSEITPVKQGGSVALALLGGWAYALLPGGAAMALGRNLHPAVIPAVFCLLTA
-444 GPVRADHGPE
+444 VLC
-454 NAQPAL
+454 AL
-460 DQRNRPG
+460 
-467 QAGRQRSVC
+467 
-476 PAGWL
+476 
-481 GLRPSSGRSG
+481 
-491 HGAGPESASRSDPR
+491 
-505 RFLSADGSAVRTVVC
+505 
-520 MAEKS
+520 
-525 GREGIC
+525 
-531 RAVSASIKHGP
+531 
-542 QGFFPQP
+542 
-549 VFLYVLVW
+549 LYVWL
-557 FISPVPASGRSPAC
+557 
-571 CCRDRRPSKRPDRSG
+571 K
-586 NPARGP
+586 NRGAKVF
-592 LCPAASAGARRSGS
+592 AAL
-606 CA
+606 

>member
-46 VLGGMFTFVAM
+46 MLGGMFTFVAM

-62 MAAVGMGW
+62 MAAVDMGW

-277 GGSAGKA
+277 GGSTGKA
-284 RYREKKARVRSL
+284 RYREKKARVCSL
-296 PAALL
+296 PTALL

-316 NCGMGVLM
+316 NCGLGVLM

-338 WMAPLKAVL
+338 W
-347 PGADSVLAALAIS
+347 
-360 VACLLASMNDMAAPS
+360 
-375 VSLEGKSLWVLQ
+375 
-387 SLPVSAWEVLKAKL
+387 
-401 KMQLVFTGIPML
+401 
-413 VFLAC
+413 
-418 ALPVLGLSPVLSLL
+418 LGLLKFFPARTACWRRWRSRSPVCW
-432 TAAGSLLSRTAT
+432 
-444 GPVRADHGPE
+444 PP
-454 NAQPAL
+454 
-460 DQRNRPG
+460 
-467 QAGRQRSVC
+467 
-476 PAGWL
+476 
-481 GLRPSSGRSG
+481 
-491 HGAGPESASRSDPR
+491 
-505 RFLSADGSAVRTVVC
+505 
-520 MAEKS
+520 
-525 GREGIC
+525 
-531 RAVSASIKHGP
+531 
-542 QGFFPQP
+542 
-549 VFLYVLVW
+549 
-557 FISPVPASGRSPAC
+557 
-571 CCRDRRPSKRPDRSG
+571 
-586 NPARGP
+586 
-592 LCPAASAGARRSGS
+592 
-606 CA
+606 

>member
-277 GGSAGKA
+277 GGSTGKA

-324 IPAAGVLLLLKGGE
+324 IPAAGVLLLVKGGE
-338 WMAPLKAVL
+338 WMAPLKAML
-347 PGADSVLAALAIS
+347 PGAESTLAIS

-387 SLPVSAWEVLKAKL
+387 SLPVSPWEVLKAKL

-432 TAAGSLLSRTAT
+432 TAAGSLLAVLLLALFGLTMGLKMPNLHWTSEITPVKQGGSVALALLGGWAYALLPGGAAMTLGRNLHPAVIPAVFCLLTA
-444 GPVRADHGPE
+444 VLC
-454 NAQPAL
+454 AL
-460 DQRNRPG
+460 LYAWLKNR
-467 QAGRQRSVC
+467 
-476 PAGWL
+476 
-481 GLRPSSGRSG
+481 
-491 HGAGPESASRSDPR
+491 GA
-505 RFLSADGSAVRTVVC
+505 
-520 MAEKS
+520 K
-525 GREGIC
+525 
-531 RAVSASIKHGP
+531 
-542 QGFFPQP
+542 
-549 VFLYVLVW
+549 VF
-557 FISPVPASGRSPAC
+557 
-571 CCRDRRPSKRPDRSG
+571 
-586 NPARGP
+586 
-592 LCPAASAGARRSGS
+592 AAL
-606 CA
+606 

>member
-1 MLKQLVKK
+1 MLKLLLKK
-9 QMAEIFRSYLYD
+9 QLLEIFRSYYYD
-21 AKKSQKRAK
+21 AKKNKARSKAA
-30 GTVILYFALFV
+30 TIAYSAMFAV
-41 FLMVG
+41 LMVV
-46 VLGGMFTFVAM
+46 VLGGIFTLLSVKRCAP
-57 MLCDA
+57 
-62 MAAVGMGW
+62 MAQAGMGW
-70 LYFTLMGLV
+70 LYFALMGLLAV
-79 AIFMGAFGSVFNTY
+79 FLGVFGSVFNTY

-134 IVPAVIVYWV
+134 IVPAVIVYWI

-155 GLLTVAI
+155 GILTVAI

-277 GGSAGKA
+277 GGSTGKA

-316 NCGMGVLM
+316 NCGLGVLL
-324 IPAAGVLLLLKGGE
+324 IPAAGVLLLVKGGE
-338 WMAPLKAVL
+338 WMAPLKAML
-347 PGADSVLAALAIS
+347 PGAESTLAALAIS

-432 TAAGSLLSRTAT
+432 TAAGSLLAVLLLALFGLTMGLKMPNLHWTSEITPVKQGGSVALALLGGWAYALLPGGAAMTLGRNLHPAVIPAVFCLLTA
-444 GPVRADHGPE
+444 VLC
-454 NAQPAL
+454 AL
-460 DQRNRPG
+460 LYAWLKNR
-467 QAGRQRSVC
+467 
-476 PAGWL
+476 
-481 GLRPSSGRSG
+481 
-491 HGAGPESASRSDPR
+491 GA
-505 RFLSADGSAVRTVVC
+505 
-520 MAEKS
+520 K
-525 GREGIC
+525 
-531 RAVSASIKHGP
+531 
-542 QGFFPQP
+542 
-549 VFLYVLVW
+549 VF
-557 FISPVPASGRSPAC
+557 
-571 CCRDRRPSKRPDRSG
+571 
-586 NPARGP
+586 
-592 LCPAASAGARRSGS
+592 AAL
-606 CA
+606 

>member
-62 MAAVGMGW
+62 MAAVDMGW

-134 IVPAVIVYWV
+134 IVPAVVVYWV

-254 AVVLLTALTWL
+254 AVVLLTAMTWL

-277 GGSAGKA
+277 GGSTGKA

-338 WMAPLKAVL
+338 WLGLLKAVL
-347 PGADSVLAALAIS
+347 PGADSVLAIS

-418 ALPVLGLSPVLSLL
+418 ALPVLGLSPALSLL
-432 TAAGSLLSRTAT
+432 TAAGSLLAVLLLALFGLTMGLKMPNLHWTSEITPVKQGGSVALALLGGWAYALLPGGAAMALGRNLHPAVIPAVFCLLTA
-444 GPVRADHGPE
+444 VLC
-454 NAQPAL
+454 AL
-460 DQRNRPG
+460 
-467 QAGRQRSVC
+467 
-476 PAGWL
+476 
-481 GLRPSSGRSG
+481 
-491 HGAGPESASRSDPR
+491 
-505 RFLSADGSAVRTVVC
+505 
-520 MAEKS
+520 
-525 GREGIC
+525 
-531 RAVSASIKHGP
+531 
-542 QGFFPQP
+542 
-549 VFLYVLVW
+549 LYVWL
-557 FISPVPASGRSPAC
+557 
-571 CCRDRRPSKRPDRSG
+571 K
-586 NPARGP
+586 NRGTKVF
-592 LCPAASAGARRSGS
+592 AAL
-606 CA
+606 